1 MRINRAFLSSGVF
14 LLLVGAVPLAV
25 RAGYVSN
32 DQLRNVG
39 SLWPL
44 ILIGIG
50 IGILLARTRM
60 AFIGGLLIA
69 ATFGLIVGGLLSGG
83 VEGLGVTTCGPGG
96 NTVAFPTQ
104 NGSLTDSSASVDI
117 RLNCG
122 DATITTAAGNAWHL
136 EGADR
141 DGTGPNVDAGNGSLS
156 VRSHDDNRGPLNAIG
171 DRETW
176 RLTLPDAVRLDLN
189 MELNAGSWRAD
200 FGTAAIDAIEMDL
213 NAGSATLNLGAVRE
227 LGDLQIGLNA
237 GALNLSLPNES
248 FSGSIEA
255 NAGSVNLC
263 TPPGAALRLRTSES
277 IVASYDYGDQ
287 GLVKDGST
295 WQTPGFDSAAV
306 RIDLETQANAG
317 SFSLNPEDGCGG

>member
-1 MRINRAFLSSGVF
+1 MRINRSFLAWGVF

-25 RAGYVSN
+25 RAGYLTE

-50 IGILLARTRM
+50 IGILLGRTRV
-60 AFIGGLLIA
+60 AFVGGLLVA
-69 ATFGLIVGGLLSGG
+69 ATLGLIVGGLLGG
-83 VEGLGVTTCGPGG
+83 GLEGLGVSACGPGG
-96 NTVAFPTQ
+96 DTAAFPTRD
-104 NGSLTDSSASVDI
+104 GSLTDSSASVDI

-122 DATITTAAGNAWHL
+122 DATISTAAGNGWHL

-141 DGTGPNVDAGNGSLS
+141 DGTGPNVNAGNGSLS
-156 VRSHDDNRGPLNAIG
+156 VRSHGGDGGPFSAIS

-176 RLTLPDAVRLDLN
+176 RMTLPDAVRLDLN
-189 MELNAGSWRAD
+189 MELNAGSWIAD
-200 FGTAAIDAIEMDL
+200 FGTASIDVLEMRL
-213 NAGSATLNLGAVRE
+213 NAGSATLDLGSVRE

-237 GALNLSLPNES
+237 GSLNLSLPNRT

-263 TPPGAALRLRTSES
+263 VPPGVALKLRTAES
-277 IVASYDYGDQ
+277 IVASYDYEDH

-295 WQTPGFDSAAV
+295 WQTPGFDTAAV
-306 RIDLETQANAG
+306 RIELETQANAG
-317 SFSLNPEDGCGG
+317 SFSLNPEVGCGG